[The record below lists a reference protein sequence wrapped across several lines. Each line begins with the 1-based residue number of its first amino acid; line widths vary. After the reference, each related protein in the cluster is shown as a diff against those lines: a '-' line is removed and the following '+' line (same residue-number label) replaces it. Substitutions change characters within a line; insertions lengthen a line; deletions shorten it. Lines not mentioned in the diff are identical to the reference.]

1 MQKRKARARVPI
13 KFYIVMKPKNR
24 YFCVGCQRP
33 KMLFETK
40 SKADNFLKFNE
51 KDFDKSAKG
60 APVRSYF
67 CSFCGGWHISS
78 ISSITSII
86 SAKERDGLVLQ
97 SLIGPISEE
106 IQDHNSIEYKE
117 FIEQYGYLS
126 SLYSQI
132 RIIIAS
138 TDYDSAKRLLE
149 KAQIQFQKMLRH
161 NLSCCIN
168 DERQSSIENAFAQLS
183 SFLQL
188 LIELQNKPHI
198 PPDETLGIMFQN
210 HQSGYCRKAIN
221 NLKNKIIFLR
231 IISALHQ
238 CEKEDER
245 NILILQAESIVKSGF
260 RGGGCS
266 NLRKWAKALL
276 NGYA

>member
-1 MQKRKARARVPI
+1 MPQPRLSTLKSRFSARKCAAS
-13 KFYIVMKPKNR
+13 
-24 YFCVGCQRP
+24 
-33 KMLFETK
+33 ETET
-40 SKADNFLKFNE
+40 SSSSAWSNCTLEYLTLRSTQFNICT
-51 KDFDKSAKG
+51 G
-60 APVRSYF
+60 
-67 CSFCGGWHISS
+67 
-78 ISSITSII
+78 I
-86 SAKERDGLVLQ
+86 SAW
-97 SLIGPISEE
+97 
-106 IQDHNSIEYKE
+106 
-117 FIEQYGYLS
+117 
-126 SLYSQI
+126 
-132 RIIIAS
+132 
-138 TDYDSAKRLLE
+138 
-149 KAQIQFQKMLRH
+149 
-161 NLSCCIN
+161 
-168 DERQSSIENAFAQLS
+168 AQLS